1 MLPRRNILIFHQA
14 ALGDFITTWPVAMAM
29 GRVFAQSRVM
39 YVTGSDKG
47 RLAEDVIGV
56 EGVSAD
62 DGWHAL
68 FGAAE
73 PPENVARILRGTQ
86 CVVLFAENDEP
97 TFVAGLVKHCGD
109 IPLIQVRPKPP
120 AGVHVL
126 DHQLAQLD
134 AHGKLRSYVEQMQT
148 LLKTNG
154 FGRRGGSGEG
164 VLIHPG
170 SGSPDKNWPL
180 DRFIELGAHIRSAG
194 NGVRYVIGEVER
206 DRWAAADMGRL
217 ATVAEVV
224 TPDTL
229 PALRRLIAS
238 SHVFIGNDSG
248 PTHLAAA
255 LGVRTIALF
264 GSASDPAQW
273 RPSGPAVEVRKMTDQ
288 PADLFAAI
296 RQTI

>member
-68 FGAAE
+68 FGNAE
-73 PPENVARILRGTQ
+73 PPENVARVLRGTQ

-97 TFVAGLVKHCGD
+97 NFVAGLVKHCGD
-109 IPLIQVRPKPP
+109 IPLIQIRPKPP
-120 AGVHVL
+120 AAVHVL

-148 LLKTNG
+148 LLKTHG
-154 FGRRGGSGEG
+154 FGRRGNAGEG

-170 SGSPDKNWPL
+170 SGSPAKNWCVEH
-180 DRFIELGAHIRSAG
+180 FVELGTQLVAAG
-194 NGVRYVIGEVER
+194 KVVRFVVGEVER
-206 DRWAAADMGRL
+206 DRWPASDISRL
-217 ATVAEVV
+217 AAVAEVV
-224 TPDTL
+224 MPDTL
-229 PALRRLIAS
+229 PALRKLIAG
-238 SHVFIGNDSG
+238 SHSFVGNDSG

-255 LGVRTIALF
+255 LGVRTVALF
-264 GSASDPAQW
+264 GDASDSAQW
-273 RPSGPAVEVRKMTDQ
+273 RPSGPAVEVRSIAE
-288 PADLFAAI
+288 PPAAI
-296 RQTI
+296 AAIIG